1 MITGLLQLLGL
12 ISSLI
17 LGQAGPISDRVEKIL
32 GQMSVEQKVGQL
44 MMVGFGGK
52 QMGPEI
58 AKLLIEHHI
67 GSVAI
72 YSRNITGTKQLAKLV
87 RDVREV
93 MREEIQPFVAID
105 QEGGNVV
112 RVRSDVLVLPG
123 AMALGATRDPVLAFL
138 AGQANA
144 IDLGLLGVDMNLAPV
159 LDVNRNPRNPVIN
172 IRAYGDHP
180 KLVTELG
187 TKFIQGQQ
195 QAGMATVAKHFPG
208 HGTTSND
215 SHFALPVISL
225 SLEQLK
231 QTELIPFRA
240 AIDTGLD
247 AIMTAHV
254 QVPAVDPSGSPASLS
269 HAVISELLRKE
280 LKFDGL
286 VITDDLEMRAIAERM
301 TSGEAAVQAILA
313 GADIV
318 MVIWTAHKKHEVYE
332 ALLQAVKQNKIQLT
346 RIDES
351 VRRILRLKA
360 TRGTLDALVTEKR
373 ELSKLFPNKLHAR
386 LVQTIAYRAV
396 TLVRNRNS
404 IVPLCDGKNVLA
416 VGPQRIFLNE
426 LKRLLPGSRILITKR
441 VPSQKRR
448 REDLEKIVSLSKGK
462 QAVVVA
468 VVNAYQAWLVQ
479 QLKRR
484 IKVPIVAVS
493 FSSPYFFRNFPSV
506 DAYICTYSY
515 LPSAQVAAARAI
527 SGQISVTGRL
537 PVKISK
543 QYKRGHGHTI
553 KRKSCSASATR

>member
-1 MITGLLQLLGL
+1 MITSLLQFLGLLSGI
-12 ISSLI
+12 IS
-17 LGQAGPISDRVEKIL
+17 GQAEPISDRVEKIL
-32 GQMSVEQKVGQL
+32 SQMSVEQKVGQL

-52 QMGPEI
+52 EMGPEI
-58 AKLLIEHHI
+58 TKLLIDHHI

-72 YSRNITGTKQLAKLV
+72 YSRNIINTKQLAKLV

-93 MREEIQPFVAID
+93 MQEEIQPFVAID

-172 IRAYGDHP
+172 IRAYADHP
-180 KLVTELG
+180 QLVAELG

-208 HGTTSND
+208 HGTTSSD

-231 QTELIPFRA
+231 QTELIPFRE
-240 AIDTGLD
+240 AIETGLD

-254 QVPAVDPSGSPASLS
+254 QVPAVDPSGTPASLS
-269 HAVISELLRKE
+269 QPVISGLLRKD

-301 TSGEAAVQAILA
+301 TSGEAAVSAILA
-313 GADIV
+313 GADII

-332 ALLQAVKQNKIQLT
+332 ALLSAVKEKKISMG

-351 VRRILRLKA
+351 VRRILKLKA
-360 TRGTLDALVTEKR
+360 TRGTLDALADKTQ
-373 ELSKLFPNKLHAR
+373 ELSEIFPNKLHSR
-386 LVQTIAYRAV
+386 LVQTIAYRSV
-396 TLVRNRNS
+396 TLVRNADS
-404 IVPLCDGKNVLA
+404 IIPLCEGKGVLA
-416 VGPQRIFLNE
+416 VGPQTIFLNE
-426 LKRLLPGSRILITKR
+426 LKRLLPGSKILITKR

-448 REDLEKIVSLSKGK
+448 REDLDKIVGMSKGK

-479 QLKRR
+479 QLKKR

-493 FSSPYFFRNFPSV
+493 FGSPYFLRNFPSV
-506 DAYICTYSY
+506 NAYICTYSY
-515 LPSAQVAAARAI
+515 LPSAQMAAARAI
-527 SGQISVTGRL
+527 SGQISITGKL
-537 PVKISK
+537 PVSLSK
-543 QYKRGHGHTI
+543 QYKRGHGRTLKH
-553 KRKSCSASATR
+553 KSCSASAAR